1 MIYAKQTKNRLTDT
15 SLFHSVTVYG
25 FMFIGQ
31 VAHEEKIYLKKKVDH
46 IKEGKK
52 TCHFR
57 FCHLKKDAL

>member
-46 IKEGKK
+46 IKEGTKK
-52 TCHFR
+52 N
-57 FCHLKKDAL
+57 LSV